1 MLKHA
6 VCHLLM
12 DWMFQRLSYKHTA
25 VKIDK
30 HLLASPFRP
39 LTSHHIPIRHP
50 ECIPNEYYMKNMYW
64 ILISKNYRIKQLI
77 ITSIEI
83 ENNTKEKQHTA
94 YLRQR

>member
-12 DWMFQRLSYKHTA
+12 DWMFQFVFGSYLGLSWE
-25 VKIDK
+25 
-30 HLLASPFRP
+30 LLGKYNA
-39 LTSHHIPIRHP
+39 HIALIIIRRHP

-64 ILISKNYRIKQLI
+64 ILTSKNYRIKQLI